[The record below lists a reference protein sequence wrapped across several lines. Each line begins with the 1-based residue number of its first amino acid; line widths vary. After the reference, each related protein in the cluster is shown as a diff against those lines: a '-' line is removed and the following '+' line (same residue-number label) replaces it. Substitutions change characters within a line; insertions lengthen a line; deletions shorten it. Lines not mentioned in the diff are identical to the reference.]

1 MMVNSMRTS
10 SQGSTLATAIVT
22 NNNDPDN
29 LGRVKIQYPWS
40 KESEESDW
48 VRVSTLMAGSEQG
61 FFFMPEVEQE
71 VLVAFVNA
79 DVNAPI
85 IIGALW
91 NTNSLP
97 PQESDDG
104 KNNIR
109 KIRSRSGH
117 EIVFDDNDEG
127 SAQKL
132 EISSSSGHK
141 IILDDTSGSEKI
153 SIEDKSG
160 GKIELDASSNKISII
175 SSMDVAIEATNIG
188 IEASGEL
195 TLKGALIKIN

>member
-1 MMVNSMRTS
+1 MMANSTRNS

-22 NNNDPDN
+22 NNNDPES
-29 LGRVKIQYPWS
+29 LGRVKVQYPWS

-91 NTNSLP
+91 NANSLP

-104 KNNIR
+104 NNNIR

-117 EIVFDDNDEG
+117 EIVFDDTDEG

-132 EISSSSGHK
+132 EINSSSGHK
-141 IILDDTSGSEKI
+141 IILDDTSGSENI
-153 SIEDKSG
+153 TIEDHSG

>member
-1 MMVNSMRTS
+1 MVNSMRTS

>member
-1 MMVNSMRTS
+1 MMVDSMRTS
-10 SQGSTLATAIVT
+10 PQGSTLATAIVT

-48 VRVSTLMAGSEQG
+48 VRISTLMAGSEQG
-61 FFFMPEVEQE
+61 FFFIPEVEQE

-79 DVNAPI
+79 NLNTPI

-91 NTNSLP
+91 NAHSLP
-97 PQESDDG
+97 PENNKDG

-132 EISSSSGHK
+132 EIKSSSGHT
-141 IILDDTSGSEKI
+141 ILLDDTSGSEKI

-160 GKIELDASSNKISII
+160 GKIELDAASNKISIT
-175 SSMDVAIEATNIG
+175 SNMDIAMNATNIT
-188 IEASGEL
+188 IDASGIL
-195 TLKGALIKIN
+195 TLLGHPIKLN

>member
-1 MMVNSMRTS
+1 MANSMRSS

-29 LGRVKIQYPWS
+29 LGRVKVQYPWS

-97 PQESDDG
+97 PQESDGG

-132 EISSSSGHK
+132 EINSSSGHK

-160 GKIELDASSNKISII
+160 GKLELDASSNKISII

>member
-1 MMVNSMRTS
+1 MP
-10 SQGSTLATAIVT
+10 STITPHTTKQIPFSVAIVT
-22 NNNDPDN
+22 DNNDPDN
-29 LGRVKIQYPWS
+29 LGRVKIQYPWN
-40 KESEESDW
+40 KENDASDW
-48 VRVSTLMAGSEQG
+48 VRVSTLMAGNEQG

-71 VLVAFVNA
+71 VLVAFINA
-79 DVNAPI
+79 DVNSPI

-91 NTNSLP
+91 NVNSLP
-97 PQESDDG
+97 PQKSDNG

-117 EIVFDDNDEG
+117 EIVFDDNIEG

-132 EISSSSGHK
+132 KITSSSGHK

-160 GKIELDASSNKISII
+160 GKIELDTSSNKISIL
-175 SSMDVAIEATNIG
+175 SSMDITIEATNID
-188 IEASGEL
+188 IKASGEL

>member
-1 MMVNSMRTS
+1 MANNISTS

-48 VRVSTLMAGSEQG
+48 VRISTLMAGSEQG

-79 DVNAPI
+79 NVNSPI

-91 NTNSLP
+91 NANSLP
-97 PQESDDG
+97 PQESDGG

-132 EISSSSGHK
+132 EINSSSGHK

-175 SSMDVAIEATNIG
+175 SSMNVAIEATSINIK
-188 IEASGEL
+188 ASG
-195 TLKGALIKIN
+195 TLALEGKPITLN

>member
-1 MMVNSMRTS
+1 MANSTRNS

-22 NNNDPDN
+22 NNNDPES
-29 LGRVKIQYPWS
+29 LGRVKVQYPWS

-91 NTNSLP
+91 NANSLP

-104 KNNIR
+104 NNNIR

-117 EIVFDDNDEG
+117 EIVFDDTDEG

-132 EISSSSGHK
+132 EINSSSGHK
-141 IILDDTSGSEKI
+141 IILDDTSGSENI
-153 SIEDKSG
+153 TIEDHSG